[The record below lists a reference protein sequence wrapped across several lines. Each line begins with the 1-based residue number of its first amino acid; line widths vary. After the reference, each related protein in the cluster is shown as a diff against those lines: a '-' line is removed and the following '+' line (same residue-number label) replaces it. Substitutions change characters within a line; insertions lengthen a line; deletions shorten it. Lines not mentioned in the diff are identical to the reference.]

1 MDNIKIRGNRS
12 YGLWGATLGFFFG
25 MAAVSLFGPTAHK
38 LGDVMHLDP
47 TSIGLL
53 VAIPSLSGSI
63 LRIPFGAWVDTT
75 GGKKP
80 FNILMILAI
89 MGVGGLCWLMNAY
102 YPHNMEGRYPLV
114 LLFGLLAGC
123 GVATFSV
130 GISQASYWFPQKKQG
145 YATGTYGGVGT
156 LAPGLFALI
165 LPIAIVHDGIANSY
179 IGWTVFLIIGTLLY
193 FWLGKNAPFF
203 QYRKKGLSV
212 EDSKTA
218 AKAKGQEI
226 FPSGTVMQALA
237 DSAKVPATWILT
249 CLYFA
254 SFGGFLALTE
264 WYPNFWREFYDIKP
278 IEAGV
283 LTATFSMLSAVIR
296 VIAGPFADKMGGRR
310 LCILA
315 MCLLG
320 AGAIG
325 MGFSRHFG
333 LSMFF
338 TIVIAFAMG
347 INDTAVFKMVPQYIP
362 KAVGGASGWVGGI
375 GAFGGFVV
383 PPIMGLIATKMGKSG
398 YAWGFEV
405 FLILAVINLVI
416 MFIFMK
422 APKKQT
428 PPPTSPASG
437 TAPSASATT

>member
-1 MDNIKIRGNRS
+1 MENMQIKGNRS
-12 YGLWGATLGFFFG
+12 LGLWGSTLGFFFG

-38 LGDVMHLDP
+38 FGIAMNLDP

-89 MGVGGLCWLMNAY
+89 IGVAGLMWLVNTH
-102 YPHNMEGRYPLV
+102 YPNDMEGMYPLV

-145 YATGTYGGVGT
+145 YATGTFGGVGT
-156 LAPGLFALI
+156 LAPGIFALI
-165 LPIAIVHDGIANSY
+165 LPIAIEHLGLGDSY
-179 IGWTVFLIIGTLLY
+179 IGWTIFLIIGTLLY
-193 FWLGKNAPFF
+193 FWMGKNAPYF
-203 QYRKKGLSV
+203 QYREQGLSV
-212 EDSKTA
+212 DESKQA
-218 AKAKGQEI
+218 AQAKGQEL
-226 FPSGTVMQALA
+226 FPSGTIMQALV

-264 WYPNFWREFYDIKP
+264 WYPSFWRDFYDIKP
-278 IEAGV
+278 IEAGI
-283 LTATFSMLSAVIR
+283 LTATFSILSAIIR
-296 VIAGPFADKMGGRR
+296 VIAGPLADKMGGRK
-310 LCILA
+310 LCIMA
-315 MCLLG
+315 MILLG
-320 AGAIG
+320 IGALG
-325 MGFSRHFG
+325 MGVSRNFG

-338 TIVIAFAMG
+338 TIIIAVAMG
-347 INDTAVFKMVPQYIP
+347 VNDTAVFKMVPFYIP
-362 KAVGGASGWVGGI
+362 KAVGGASGWIGGL

-383 PPIMGLIATKMGKSG
+383 PPLMGAIATKFGKVG

-405 FLILAVINLVI
+405 FLLLAVINLLILWV
-416 MFIFMK
+416 FMK
-422 APKKQT
+422 NK
-428 PPPTSPASG
+428 
-437 TAPSASATT
+437 TAKVADQSK